1 MRKQNSPV
9 IVVDASSLVLGRMAT
24 EVAKRLIQG
33 ESVVVLNAEKAVM
46 SGRRLSRVKEVK
58 KKLEIGHPR
67 KGPFFARRPDR
78 FVKRTVRGMLPR
90 KKPKGKEAYKRLR
103 VFIGVPQEFDDQPRE
118 TIPKAKAEKLK
129 CSYVTVGE
137 LTKEIGWNPLGE

>member
-1 MRKQNSPV
+1 MSNKNSPSLV
-9 IVVDASSLVLGRMAT
+9 IDASSLVLGRMAT
-24 EVAKRLIQG
+24 AVAKRLIQG
-33 ESVVVLNAEKAVM
+33 ESVTVLNAEKAVI

-78 FVKRTVRGMLPR
+78 FVKRSIRGMLPR
-90 KKPKGKEAYKRLR
+90 KKPKGKESYKRLR
-103 VFIGVPQEFDDQPRE
+103 VFIGVPREFQDKPME
-118 TIPKAKAEKLK
+118 TIPNARAEKLK

-137 LTKEIGWNPLGE
+137 LTKEIGWNPTGE

>member
-24 EVAKRLIQG
+24 ELAKRLIQG
-33 ESVVVLNAEKAVM
+33 ESIVVLNAEKAVM
-46 SGRRLSRVKEVK
+46 SGRRLSRVREMK

-67 KGPFFARRPDR
+67 KGPFFPRRPDR
-78 FVKRTVRGMLPR
+78 FVKRTIRGMLPR

-103 VFIGVPQEFDDQPRE
+103 VFIGVPQEFNSQPRE
-118 TIPKAKAEKLK
+118 TISKAKAEKLK

-137 LTKEIGWNPLGE
+137 LTKEIGWNPLSE